1 MHTARTFH
9 RLFPFAVAML
19 LLPAGPAVAG
29 ECCAATD
36 HATPA
41 AEATARRLTL
51 AAASA
56 TPWMFMNPVVSHLPK
71 RAGSRQFDYMVEH
84 HLWLMGGVQL
94 VPTGL
99 PLTPETSAAD
109 RTSFS
114 QAGVGVGYRLSP
126 TLRATSNWNTGLGR
140 YNVSPGS
147 QFTLGIAVRY

>member
-1 MHTARTFH
+1 MRTARTFR

-19 LLPAGPAVAG
+19 LPAGPAVAG
-29 ECCAATD
+29 GCCASTD
-36 HATPA
+36 LATPA
-41 AEATARRLTL
+41 AEAPARRLTL
-51 AAASA
+51 AAAPA
-56 TPWMFMNPVVSHLPK
+56 TPWMFMSPVASHLP
-71 RAGSRQFDYMVEH
+71 RQAGSRQFNYMVEH
-84 HLWLMGGVQL
+84 HLWLMGGVQM

-99 PLTPETSAAD
+99 LLTPETSAGD

-114 QAGVGVGYRLSP
+114 QAGVGVGYTLSP